1 MRKNIQERR
10 NTRKIKINKDAKNLK
25 YREGNR
31 EANRTTTKE
40 RYKRDKDE
48 INTKRREWRKQ
59 KKEEQLLINQYK

>member
-48 INTKRREWRKQ
+48 IQ
-59 KKEEQLLINQYK
+59 KEENGENRRKKNSY